1 MLSKLPE
8 IETRE
13 GMGWSTVA
21 ALALALPVVVTLA
34 LVLGYRGERD
44 TARLQPIEL
53 ITGEWPP
60 YSGAQLPDHGLATAI
75 VTRVM
80 REIGYEPAYRF
91 LPWGL
96 AEPAAEA
103 AEHNAGPRGAFPY
116 YETPERARA
125 FYIAAPALLAPPV
138 TLFYRRDRPPDPA
151 ASLLDIA
158 RTHRYILLEGY
169 RYTPEVEAAARLFP
183 CGACAK
189 RFRLQPDRRPPDGS
203 QCACE
208 RGARAPGT
216 REAFRRLLAS
226 DEPAVVPEALEVGR
240 YVLRSQLRA
249 EMRNIAWLDPRPEM
263 QTPVHLIASR
273 RNPHNKELME
283 RFGAKLRELDARG
296 ELDALRARQG
306 QDLVESTVVVIRPR
320 AGGDVVWA
328 EHAEGRFA
336 IPAGVRA
343 RVMAWGDGFAP
354 PATPGADLHVRV
366 TLLDGPMAGAEAV
379 LDGASVELTFA
390 SP

>member
-1 MLSKLPE
+1 MLDKLPQ

-34 LVLGYRGERD
+34 LVLGYRGERS
-44 TARLQPIEL
+44 TAELRPIEL

-60 YSGAQLPDHGLATAI
+60 YSGAQLPDQGIATAI

-80 REIGYEPAYRF
+80 REIGYEPEYRF

-96 AEPAAEA
+96 AESKAEEG
-103 AEHNAGPRGAFPY
+103 EHNAGPRAAFPY
-116 YETPERARA
+116 YETRERARD
-125 FYIAAPALLAPPV
+125 FYIAVPALLTPPV
-138 TLFYRRDRPPDPA
+138 TLFFRRDRPPESDA
-151 ASLLDIA
+151 ALLDIA

-169 RYTPEVEAAARLFP
+169 RYTPQVEAAARLYP
-183 CGACAK
+183 CARCAEAW
-189 RFRLQPDRRPPDGS
+189 RLDPAQRPVDGS
-203 QCACE
+203 RCACP
-208 RGARAPGT
+208 RAPST

-240 YVLRSQLRA
+240 YVLHSQFRS
-249 EMRNIAWLDPRPEM
+249 EMRLVGWLPPRAEM

-283 RFGAKLRELDARG
+283 TFGAKLRELEERG

-306 QDLVESTVVVIRPR
+306 QALSESSIVVIRPR
-320 AGGDVVWA
+320 PGRDVVWA
-328 EHAEGRFA
+328 EHRDGRFA
-336 IPAGVRA
+336 VPAGVRA
-343 RVMAWGDGFAP
+343 RILSWGAGFTP
-354 PATPGADLHVRV
+354 PVSPDATDDLQVRV
-366 TLLDGPMAGAEAV
+366 TLLDGPMTGAEV
-379 LDGASVELTFA
+379 TLDGASLELAFT